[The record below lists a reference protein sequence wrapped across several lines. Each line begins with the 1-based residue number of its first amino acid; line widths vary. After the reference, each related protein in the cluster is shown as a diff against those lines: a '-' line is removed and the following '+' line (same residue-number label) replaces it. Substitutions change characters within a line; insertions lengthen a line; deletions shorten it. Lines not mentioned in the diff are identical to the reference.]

1 MSSGFFLVTVYSQ
14 VSACYLVFV
23 YSGDMSLI
31 ACFTL
36 ETVLHKLINVLFSD
50 FAFLSFEL
58 VQYFILLLPCAATVL
73 FYTLQFF
80 F

>member
-23 YSGDMSLI
+23 HSGDMSLI

-58 VQYFILLLPCAATVL
+58 VQ
-73 FYTLQFF
+73 
-80 F
+80 